1 MHQPPSSPR
10 PPSPPSDV
18 EVEAQDERDRI
29 TQWRI
34 ARLLEAGYESDY
46 ALLIGID
53 QSIDLHHAIRLL
65 EDGCPVDTAL
75 QILF

>member
-1 MHQPPSSPR
+1 M
-10 PPSPPSDV
+10 
-18 EVEAQDERDRI
+18 

-34 ARLLEAGYESDY
+34 DRLLEAGYDPDY

-53 QSIDLHHAIRLL
+53 QSIDLHRAIRLL
-65 EDGCPVDTAL
+65 DDGCPVDTAL